1 MAASSVITPFSR
13 DGSSGLRC
21 TFSTSGRTEA
31 TTSPEAL
38 IEEDSLQ
45 VNIHII
51 KLGIG
56 HL

>member
-1 MAASSVITPFSR
+1 MVASSVIAPFSR
-13 DGSSGLRC
+13 DGSSRLRC
-21 TFSTSGRTEA
+21 TFSTSGQTEA

-38 IEEDSLQ
+38 VEEDSLQ

-51 KLGIG
+51 KPGIG